1 MMHHIPKTHRISTNM
16 NKDTE
21 VCDRILK
28 SVICRVE
35 QFEVKRSHRQSIA
48 YKSICLMAVIALVP
62 AIYYVLQSSSQ
73 SGFGRYISLVSSDG
87 SSVIQ
92 NWRVFLMSTASS
104 LPITGTIA
112 ALLMLF
118 IIVTAM
124 RRTVRYSEY
133 SESVK
138 KRLIA

>member
-1 MMHHIPKTHRISTNM
+1 
-16 NKDTE
+16 
-21 VCDRILK
+21 
-28 SVICRVE
+28 
-35 QFEVKRSHRQSIA
+35 
-48 YKSICLMAVIALVP
+48 
-62 AIYYVLQSSSQ
+62 
-73 SGFGRYISLVSSDG
+73 
-87 SSVIQ
+87 
-92 NWRVFLMSTASS
+92 MSTASS

-124 RRTVRYSEY
+124 RRTVKYSEY